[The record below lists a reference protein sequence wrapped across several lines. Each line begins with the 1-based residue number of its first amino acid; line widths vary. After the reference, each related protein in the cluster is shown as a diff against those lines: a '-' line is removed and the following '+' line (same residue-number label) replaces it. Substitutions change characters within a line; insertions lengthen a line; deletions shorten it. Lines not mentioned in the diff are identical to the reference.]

1 MQKKPRI
8 SIFKMEKA
16 IISGVSE
23 GLGYEIAKL
32 FIENNIEVVGISRK
46 TPDLNIKHIK
56 LDLTNYDDLEK
67 GINIIK
73 KEHSDF
79 DILINC
85 AGVLNVVELEE
96 LNIMQTDNLFK
107 VNILSPLIL
116 TSKLI
121 SIIKKNEADIVNIS
135 STVGLKA
142 YEKQL
147 AYGASKWAVRGMT
160 KNLQLELK
168 KTKCRVIGFNP
179 GGFKSKIFEK
189 ATGIKT
195 ELGDDWMEP
204 KELAKL
210 ILQILKLPKNM
221 EVSEITVNRK

>member
-1 MQKKPRI
+1 MKKALI
-8 SIFKMEKA
+8 T
-16 IISGVSE
+16 GVSD

-32 FIENNIEVVGISRK
+32 FIKSNIEVIGISR
-46 TPDLNIKHIK
+46 TVPDLDINHIK
-56 LDLTNYDDLEK
+56 LDLTNISELDA
-67 GINIIK
+67 GINIIQK
-73 KEHSDF
+73 NYSDF

-85 AGVLNVVELEE
+85 AGVMDVIELENLDILRTE
-96 LNIMQTDNLFK
+96 NLFK

-121 SIIKKNEADIVNIS
+121 PLIKKNEADIVNVS

-147 AYGASKWAVRGMT
+147 AYGSSKWALRGMT

-204 KELAKL
+204 SELAKL
-210 ILQILKLPKNM
+210 VLQVLQLPKNM
-221 EVSEITVNRK
+221 EVSEITINRK